1 MTLSPETGTRVRV
14 CALSDLEVERG
25 RAALFG
31 SVQIALFVLADGSVH
46 AVSNLD
52 PYSGAHVMS
61 RGIVGTRGRC
71 ADAGF
76 TDAQAGLRPANGGV
90 SRHTGQSLGDA
101 AGLGRDRS
109 RRSDRA
115 EHRGDPMTVML
126 GVDLTGRDVLL
137 VGGGAVAAK
146 RIRRFLDEGARVR
159 IVAPVLHPE
168 TARLVELHGL
178 VWRAGRFRGTDLAGA
193 WLVHTATGDARVDR
207 GVAERCERK
216 RILCINASDGAH
228 GSTRLT
234 AQAEIG
240 DVTVAVTSTVGCRPA
255 SVGRRAGCDRRPRRR
270 RPHPAA
276 SAPCRSEW
284 TRRPGRR
291 WAGPRGP
298 DDGARASAHR
308 RSRRGRDRPPGT
320 RGGDRPRARP
330 RCRGDRR
337 RKTPGRHPVPQDEIN
352 RIIVGRAAEGRRV
365 VRLKGGDPF
374 VFGRGGEEMRAC
386 LAAGIPVDITP
397 GISSA
402 IAVPQAA
409 GIPVTHR
416 GTAAAFHV
424 VNGQGIIG
432 EGTLAAL
439 ADATVTTGGPDGRGR
454 PRTSGHRGTRTR
466 MCRAERPIAF
476 VESGHT
482 AQQRTTRTTLG
493 RAVADAE
500 AVGLRNPAV
509 IVVGEGRGR
518 GTALP
523 LVGHDR
529 GCPGVTIRVP
539 LTPVLPDAPSSSPPT
554 DVPAISSRLS
564 SDAGGQ
570 VYRAPA
576 LSIIPNEDD
585 ELLIARTRDPRRF
598 PS

>member
-1 MTLSPETGTRVRV
+1 
-14 CALSDLEVERG
+14 
-25 RAALFG
+25 
-31 SVQIALFVLADGSVH
+31 
-46 AVSNLD
+46 
-52 PYSGAHVMS
+52 
-61 RGIVGTRGRC
+61 
-71 ADAGF
+71 
-76 TDAQAGLRPANGGV
+76 
-90 SRHTGQSLGDA
+90 
-101 AGLGRDRS
+101 
-109 RRSDRA
+109 
-115 EHRGDPMTVML
+115 MTVML

-159 IVAPVLHPE
+159 IAAPVLHPD

-207 GVAERCERK
+207 DVAERCERK

-240 DVTVAVTSTVGCRPA
+240 DVTVAVTSTVGADPRR
-255 SVGRRAGCDRRPRRR
+255 SVAVRDAIVGLVGEGRIPLRRRRAGRSGRVDLVGGGPGPADLMTVRARRLIAEADVVVTDRLG
-270 RPHPAA
+270 PAA
-276 SAPCRSEW
+276 EVV
-284 TRRPGRR
+284 
-291 WAGPRGP
+291 RGLDP
-298 DDGARASAHR
+298 DVEVIDVG
-308 RSRRGRDRPPGT
+308 
-320 RGGDRPRARP
+320 
-330 RCRGDRR
+330 
-337 RKTPGRHPVPQDEIN
+337 KTPGRHPVPQDEIN

-439 ADATVTTGGPDGRGR
+439 ADATVTTVVLMGVAALERLVTAALAHGVP
-454 PRTSGHRGTRTR
+454 
-466 MCRAERPIAF
+466 AERPIAF

-509 IVVGEGRGR
+509 IVVGEVAGAG
-518 GTALP
+518 L
-523 LVGHDR
+523 LF
-529 GCPGVTIRVP
+529 
-539 LTPVLPDAPSSSPPT
+539 PSSNT
-554 DVPAISSRLS
+554 IGAVLA
-564 SDAGGQ
+564 
-570 VYRAPA
+570 
-576 LSIIPNEDD
+576 
-585 ELLIARTRDPRRF
+585 
-598 PS
+598 